1 MTSLFYLG
9 FSGVFLVSALLIESI
24 LDRLFW

>member
-1 MTSLFYLG
+1 MSTLFYLG
-9 FSGVFLVSALLIESI
+9 FSGVFLAGALLIETI